1 MENVNTEDRYTDR
14 KIREG
19 LRILAKII
27 ARDFMAK
34 SKLDGDCQNGS
45 AEMNNENSLYREAI

>member
-1 MENVNTEDRYTDR
+1 MKSVCTEDRPVD
-14 KIREG
+14 KQIREG

-34 SKLDGDCQNGS
+34 SKLDGDCQNGD
-45 AEMNNENSLYREAI
+45 AENEESQYK